1 MNDVINPNQPL
12 GGAES
17 VGKYTAKTFMWMFL
31 GLLTTFLISFGGY
44 MTGLVFYVFAVPYA
58 YLILGGAEL
67 IVVVVL
73 SARINKLS
81 VGAARGLFF
90 AYAVLN
96 GIVFSAYFLLFEMP
110 SLIFVFAITAAY
122 FGIMAAVG
130 YFTKVD
136 LSGLRP
142 FLMCG
147 LLFLVAFWFLS
158 MFMNLGS
165 MERIVSFIGVAIFLA
180 FTAYD
185 TQKIK
190 AYHAAYSGDTAML
203 QKASI
208 FSALQLYLD
217 FINLFL
223 YLLRFFGKRSN

>member
-1 MNDVINPNQPL
+1 MNDMYEPIDF
-12 GGAES
+12 GGQETMS
-17 VGKYTAKTFMWMFL
+17 VGKYAAKTFGWMAL
-31 GLLTTFLISFGGY
+31 GLLTTFIVMIASFVS
-44 MTGLVFYVFAVPYA
+44 GLSWMVLSSSA
-58 YLILGGAEL
+58 YLVLTIAE
-67 IVVVVL
+67 VVVVLVL

-81 VGAARGLFF
+81 VGAARGLYF

-96 GIVFSAYFLLFEMP
+96 GVVFGAYFIMFQAW
-110 SLIFVFAITAAY
+110 SLVLVFAMTALY
-122 FGIMAAVG
+122 FGVMAAVG

-142 FLMCG
+142 VLFG
-147 LLFLVAFWFLS
+147 GVLLLLAFWIITWITGFS
-158 MFMNLGS
+158 GFDQIAC
-165 MERIVSFIGVAIFLA
+165 IVGTAIFLA

-190 AYHAAYSGDTAML
+190 RYHEAYSAHPEML
-203 QKASI
+203 HKAAI

-223 YLLRFFGKRSN
+223 YLLRLLGRRR